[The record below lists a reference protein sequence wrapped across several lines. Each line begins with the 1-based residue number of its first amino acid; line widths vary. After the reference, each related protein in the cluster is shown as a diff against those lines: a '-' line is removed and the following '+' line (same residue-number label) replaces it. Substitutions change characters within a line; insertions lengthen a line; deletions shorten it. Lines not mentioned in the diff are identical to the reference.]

1 MATYKETAKKIVKE
15 AISSAIYI
23 DENALEPFEEPIEPG
38 LDEVN
43 RSIMLYNSF
52 KKESISLSILKYTVE
67 NYNNNNGYIF
77 KNRDLILLDWELEGA
92 GQGGEKALDI
102 LSEIVCHQ
110 HHIHFCAIY
119 TAEQNKDSVLKN
131 IISYF
136 SNTTRS
142 EYDDFKLELES
153 DQNVID
159 AVPRFKHLILHRDSE
174 SKRMIFQLGIT
185 NEISTIHNTINA
197 DDKLCSL
204 IKCAI
209 AFEDN
214 TFKSNTKLPC
224 PQFFDPNTYTL
235 VIENAIIQIINKQE
249 TSPDKLVDLLS
260 DNISNYKWGIMQ
272 LLGLEM
278 QNISRKKSSFVSPD
292 VLQVSKN
299 TLAYHK
305 KNHGEEFQSFIKN
318 ILIEQNAA
326 SLINENLS
334 LVETIEEEDKC
345 DSNTELIAMNV
356 FYNTIHLNCNKNIS
370 FGDIFKCEEDY
381 FICITALCDCI
392 RPNEK
397 INNTFFFAKGKLIKP
412 SKILNIAETGFV
424 SFLDEKN
431 AIIWDSN
438 NGDDGKVSYIK
449 PICFTIPN
457 NVIVDRKIKAFQLDK
472 TGNRIGFDF
481 QYITTIKQ
489 NYAQRIAN
497 HAFAYPIRVGVD
509 FVKIGN

>member
-1 MATYKETAKKIVKE
+1 MATYKEVAKSIVKE

-23 DENALEPFEEPIEPG
+23 DEKAIEPFSEPVRPGTEEA
-38 LDEVN
+38 N
-43 RSIMLYNSF
+43 RSVELYNSF
-52 KKESISLSILKYTVE
+52 KNESISLSIFKYIVDS
-67 NYNNNNGYIF
+67 YKACKDYIF
-77 KNRDLILLDWELEGA
+77 KNRDLILLDWELEGQ
-92 GQGGEKALDI
+92 GQGGEKALEI
-102 LSEIVCHQ
+102 LSDIICDQ
-110 HHIHFCAIY
+110 PHIHFCAIY
-119 TAEQNKDSVLKN
+119 TAEKDKDCVLKN
-131 IISYF
+131 VISYF
-136 SNTTRS
+136 SSTIKT
-142 EYDDFKLELES
+142 EYDDYRLELES
-153 DQNVID
+153 DQDVID
-159 AVPRFKHLILHRDSE
+159 SISKFNHLILHREPDNIQDAFRYDAKIIE
-174 SKRMIFQLGIT
+174 
-185 NEISTIHNTINA
+185 TIHSVINA
-197 DDKLCSL
+197 ENKLCSL

-209 AFEDN
+209 AFDDSV
-214 TFKSNTKLPC
+214 FKSAKPLPC
-224 PQFFDPNTYTL
+224 PKSFNAQTYTL
-235 VIENAIIQIINKQE
+235 IIENTIIQIINKQE

-334 LVETIEEEDKC
+334 LVETIEEKDKC

-397 INNTFFFAKGKLIKP
+397 INNPFFFAKGWYIKP
-412 SKILNIAETGFV
+412 STALKYAETGFV

>member
-1 MATYKETAKKIVKE
+1 MATYKEAAKSIVKE
-15 AISSAIYI
+15 AICSAIYI
-23 DENALEPFEEPIEPG
+23 DEKAIEPFNDPVKPGTEEA
-38 LDEVN
+38 N
-43 RSIMLYNSF
+43 RSVELYNSF
-52 KKESISLSILKYTVE
+52 KKESISLSIFKYNVDS
-67 NYNNNNGYIF
+67 YKASKDYVF
-77 KNRDLILLDWELEGA
+77 KNRDLILLDWELEGI
-92 GQGGEKALDI
+92 GQGGEKALEIISDI
-102 LSEIVCHQ
+102 ICDQ
-110 HHIHFCAIY
+110 PHIHFCAIY
-119 TAEQNKDSVLKN
+119 TAERDKDSVLKN
-131 IISYF
+131 IITYF
-136 SNTTRS
+136 SNTTKS
-142 EYDDFKLELES
+142 EYDDFRLELES
-153 DQNVID
+153 DQNVIN
-159 AVPRFKHLILHRDSE
+159 AVPRFNHLILHRE
-174 SKRMIFQLGIT
+174 GETKRKIFQLGIT
-185 NEISTIHNTINA
+185 DEISTIHSTINT

-209 AFEDN
+209 AFDDN
-214 TFKSNTKLPC
+214 TYKSNKKLPC
-224 PQFFDPNTYTL
+224 PKSFDPNTYTL
-235 VIENAIIQIINKQE
+235 MIENTIIQIINKQE

-299 TLAYHK
+299 TLAYYK

-334 LVETIEEEDKC
+334 LVGTLEEENKC

-431 AIIWDSN
+431 AVIWDSN

-457 NVIVDRKIKAFQLDK
+457 SLIEDRKIKAFQLDK
-472 TGNRIGFDF
+472 TGNRIECDF

-509 FVKIGN
+509 FVKVK